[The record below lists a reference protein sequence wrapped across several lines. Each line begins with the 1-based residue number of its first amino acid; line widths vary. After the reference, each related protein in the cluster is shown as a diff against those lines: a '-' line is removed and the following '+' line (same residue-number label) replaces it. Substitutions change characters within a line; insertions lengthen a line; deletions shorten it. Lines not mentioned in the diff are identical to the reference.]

1 MICKKKEAL
10 YIMHKA
16 ETQEKLTPLKEHTIE
31 HSQEEKLKKRE
42 ICTKNKHKKKVKN
55 TSSSESNSS

>member
-1 MICKKKEAL
+1 
-10 YIMHKA
+10 MHKA

-55 TSSSESNSS
+55 TSSSESKPKKEFWSEKNLV

>member
-1 MICKKKEAL
+1 
-10 YIMHKA
+10 MHKA